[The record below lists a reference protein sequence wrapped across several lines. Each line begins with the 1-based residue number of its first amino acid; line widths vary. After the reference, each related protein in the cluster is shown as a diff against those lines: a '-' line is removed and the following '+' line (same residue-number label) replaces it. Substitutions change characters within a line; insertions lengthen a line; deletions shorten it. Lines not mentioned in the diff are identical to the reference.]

1 MEAQVKRIV
10 TLTVGAALALS
21 ACALPARSSGMT
33 TQLGS
38 SPSTTVVRTSY
49 PSGAGAL
56 LPFDACDAL
65 LDWTIGHALDRVGPY
80 GLDGYGAYP
89 IYDEMFADAAGA
101 LEQSAAPRSP
111 TTTAAASGDG
121 EVLGTNLQEV
131 GVDEPDLVKT
141 DGKHIVA
148 VSGSMLHVVSI
159 RGDRLTRE
167 GSIDLTFWTQDLFL
181 DGDRVIA
188 IANGGYDVMP
198 FAEDAVGEDLGVVQ
212 MPTPVLTVVEIDIS
226 NPADPE
232 LSKTL
237 RVDGRYVSSRMVDG
251 AVRLVVSAGY
261 NGFAWVYPEGGG
273 LRAEREAEERNREI
287 IENSAVENWLPYY
300 VVTDHEG
307 RDRITQEG
315 TLLACDRMNHPD
327 EFSGFTTLSLVT
339 LDRND
344 LSVAD
349 ATGVFADGDIVYSS
363 GNATYVA
370 TSRWVDPVVFEQGER
385 PAGTTTMIH
394 KFALSERS
402 AEYRASGAV
411 PGYML
416 SQWSMSEHDGYL
428 RVASTDTPEWWD
440 GPESESM
447 VTVLTATG
455 DELQAVG
462 SVDGLGRGERIYS
475 VRFFGDLGYVVTFR
489 QVDPL
494 YVIDLS
500 KPERPTVRGELKIPG
515 YSAYLHPVGD
525 DALLGVGQDAD
536 LDGRVRGLQA
546 SLFDVSDPD
555 DPARIDR
562 YTMENGHSE
571 VEWDH
576 HAFLHDPSTGLTV
589 VPYERWDE
597 GEAGQSP
604 TGALVLTVTEDG
616 IRETGVV
623 SHDPDGSKWW
633 MPIRRSLLINGNLVT
648 VSDAGVMVSDA
659 DTLQTI
665 DWVGLSR

>member
-10 TLTVGAALALS
+10 TITVGAALALS
-21 ACALPARSSGMT
+21 ACALPARSSGLT

-38 SPSTTVVRTSY
+38 NPSTTVVRNSY
-49 PSGAGAL
+49 PSAAGAL

-101 LEQSAAPRSP
+101 LEQSTAPRSP

-148 VSGSMLHVVSI
+148 VSGSMLHIVSI
-159 RGDRLTRE
+159 RGDRLTHE

-188 IANGGYDVMP
+188 IANGGYDIMP
-198 FAEDAVGEDLGVVQ
+198 FVEDAVGEDLGVMQ
-212 MPTPVLTVVEIDIS
+212 MPTAVLTVVEIDIS

-237 RVDGRYVSSRMVDG
+237 RIDGRYVSSRMVDG

-300 VVTDHEG
+300 IVTDHEG

-339 LDRND
+339 LDNND

-370 TSRWVDPVVFEQGER
+370 TSRWVDPVVFELGER

-402 AEYRASGAV
+402 ADYRASGAV

-416 SQWSMSEHDGYL
+416 SQWSMSEHGGYL

-447 VTVLTATG
+447 VTVLTTTG
-455 DELQAVG
+455 DELQTVG

-500 KPERPTVRGELKIPG
+500 NPERPTVRGELKIPG

-546 SLFDVSDPD
+546 SLFDVSDPE

-589 VPYERWDE
+589 FPYERWDE
-597 GEAGQSP
+597 GETGQSP

-648 VSDAGVMVSDA
+648 VSDAGVMVSDT
-659 DTLQTI
+659 DSLKTI
-665 DWVGLSR
+665 DWVGFNR

>member
-1 MEAQVKRIV
+1 MEALVKRII
-10 TLTVGAALALS
+10 TITVGAALALS

-38 SPSTTVVRTSY
+38 NPTTTVVRTSG
-49 PSGAGAL
+49 PSAAGAL
-56 LPFDACDAL
+56 LTFDACDDL

-89 IYDEMFADAAGA
+89 VYDEVFADAAGA
-101 LEQSAAPRSP
+101 LEQSIAPRSP

-121 EVLGTNLQEV
+121 KVLGTNLQEV

-148 VSGSMLHVVSI
+148 VSGTTLFVVSI
-159 RGDRLTRE
+159 DGDRLKLR
-167 GSIDLTFWTQDLFL
+167 GSIDLGFWTQDLFL
-181 DGDRVIA
+181 DRNRVIA
-188 IANGGYDVMP
+188 IANGGFDSMP
-198 FAEDAVGEDLGVVQ
+198 FAEDAVGGESGVVA
-212 MPTPVLTVVEIDIS
+212 MPTPVVSVVEIDIS
-226 NPADPE
+226 DSNDPE
-232 LSKTL
+232 LSRTL
-237 RVDGRYVSSRMVDG
+237 RIDGRYVSSRMVDG
-251 AVRLVVSAGY
+251 AVRLIVSAGY

-273 LRAEREAEERNREI
+273 LRAEREAEGRNREI
-287 IENSAVENWLPYY
+287 IENSTVENWLPYY
-300 VVTDHEG
+300 MVTDHEG
-307 RDRITQEG
+307 RDRITEEG
-315 TLLACDRMNHPD
+315 TLLACNRTNHPD
-327 EFSGFTTLSLVT
+327 EFSGFNTLSLVT
-339 LDRND
+339 LGADD
-344 LSVAD
+344 LTVVD

-370 TSRWVDPVVFEQGER
+370 TSRWVDPIVFEQGER
-385 PAGTTTMIH
+385 PAGTATMIH
-394 KFALSERS
+394 KFALSDQG
-402 AEYRASGAV
+402 ADYRASGAV

-416 SQWSMSEHDGYL
+416 SQWSMSEYDGYL

-447 VTVLTATG
+447 VTVLSTTG
-455 DELQAVG
+455 DKLRTVG

-500 KPERPTVRGELKIPG
+500 NPERPKVRGELKIPG

-536 LDGRVRGLQA
+536 LDGRVLGLQA
-546 SLFDVSDPD
+546 SLFDISDPD

-571 VEWDH
+571 AEWDH
-576 HAFLHDPSTGLTV
+576 HAFLHDPLTGLTV
-589 VPYERWDE
+589 FPYERWDDAK
-597 GEAGQSP
+597 AGLSP
-604 TGALVLTVTEDG
+604 TGALVLRVTEDG
-616 IRETGVV
+616 IRETGAV

-648 VSDAGVMVSDA
+648 VSEAGVMVSDS
-659 DTLQTI
+659 DTLETL
-665 DWVGLSR
+665 DWVAFER

>member
-10 TLTVGAALALS
+10 TITVGAALALS

-38 SPSTTVVRTSY
+38 SSSTTVVRTSY
-49 PSGAGAL
+49 PSAAGAL

-89 IYDEMFADAAGA
+89 IYDEVFADVAGA
-101 LEQSAAPRSP
+101 LEQSTAPRSP
-111 TTTAAASGDG
+111 TTTAPASGDG
-121 EVLGTNLQEV
+121 KVLGTNLQEV

-141 DGKHIVA
+141 DGQHIVA
-148 VSGSMLHVVSI
+148 VSGSTLHIVSI
-159 RGDRLTRE
+159 RGDRLIHK
-167 GSIDLTFWTQDLFL
+167 GAIDLAFWTQDLFL

-188 IANGGYDVMP
+188 VANGGYDIMP
-198 FAEDAVGEDLGVVQ
+198 FAEDAVGGDLGVMQ

-226 NPADPE
+226 DPADPV

-237 RVDGRYVSSRMVDG
+237 RIDGRYVSSRMVDG
-251 AVRLVVSAGY
+251 AVRLVVSSGY
-261 NGFAWVYPEGGG
+261 NGFAWIYPDGGG
-273 LRAEREAEERNREI
+273 LRAEREAEQRNREI
-287 IENSAVENWLPYY
+287 IENSAAENWLPYY
-300 VVTDHEG
+300 IVTDHEG
-307 RDRITQEG
+307 RDRITDEG
-315 TLLACDRMNHPD
+315 TLLACDRTNHPD

-339 LDRND
+339 LDNRD

-402 AEYRASGAV
+402 ADYRASGAV

-447 VTVLTATG
+447 VTVLTTTG
-455 DELQAVG
+455 DELRTIG

-500 KPERPTVRGELKIPG
+500 NPERPTVRGELKIPG

-576 HAFLHDPSTGLTV
+576 HAFLHDPATGLTV
-589 VPYERWDE
+589 FPYERWDE
-597 GEAGQSP
+597 GKTGQSP

-659 DTLQTI
+659 DTLKTI
-665 DWVGLSR
+665 DWVGFNR